1 MAKAKNQAQA
11 KEEKTEELNER
22 RIRLSLDL
30 TLKQYARL
38 RSLEDET
45 GTTKAEI
52 VRNSL
57 RLYSF
62 IAEKAF
68 AGYSFRMIDKA
79 GQAQDL
85 VFVELA

>member
-1 MAKAKNQAQA
+1 MAKAKGQAQ
-11 KEEKTEELNER
+11 EEAAEPSQR

-30 TLKQYARL
+30 TLKQHARL
-38 RSLEDET
+38 RSIENET

-62 IAEKAF
+62 VAEKAL
-68 AGYSFRMIDKA
+68 AGYSFRMVDKD